1 MNASRTLRLVPLL
14 AACTLPAC
22 VWFGGDDDLDEDGG
36 CLSAAGAARTPE
48 PMLYQDQVA
57 VAGTSLRLT
66 ASLLAWAYEPPA
78 LGWTSASCVTV
89 TGADADADGF
99 PDTGAA
105 GNVSL
110 DSCQR
115 GAFGGTLALSGSATV
130 DDSDD
135 GALAS
140 FAHTGAGE
148 FTLSGGGFDAATW
161 TFSDA
166 GGDATGF
173 FGLHSAASV
182 GTAGDEILDAVLRY
196 EVDAAYD
203 PATAWTPGTPLA
215 AGTLTIDGPLDVSF
229 PFPFPS
235 AHGEVVTA
243 VPLTVDPAC
252 PERITAGEIR
262 AFYATFDTDDECA
275 GSSWAVWEIA
285 VVWNGCGETV
295 TSQNLDHFAGSDPY
309 P

>member
-1 MNASRTLRLVPLL
+1 MNVSRALRLVPLL
-14 AACTLPAC
+14 AACALPAC
-22 VWFGGDDDLDEDGG
+22 VWFDGDEPGESSECIG
-36 CLSAAGAARTPE
+36 AAGAAGTPE
-48 PMLYQDQVA
+48 PILEPAQVA
-57 VAGTSLRLT
+57 VAGSALRLT
-66 ASLLAWAYEPPA
+66 ASLIAWAYEPPA
-78 LGWTSASCVTV
+78 LGWTSAGCVTV
-89 TGADADADGF
+89 TGADTDADGF

-110 DSCQR
+110 DSCER
-115 GAFGGTLALSGSATV
+115 PAFGGSIALSGSATV
-130 DDSDD
+130 DDDDD

-140 FAHTGAGE
+140 FAHTGAGA

-173 FGLHSAASV
+173 YGLHSAASL
-182 GTAGDEILDAVLRY
+182 GTAGDGILDAVLTY

-203 PATAWTPGTPLA
+203 PTTTWTPGTPLA
-215 AGTLTIDGPLDVSF
+215 AGTLTLDGPLDVTF
-229 PFPFPS
+229 PAGFPS
-235 AHGEVVTA
+235 AHGELLTA
-243 VPLTVDPAC
+243 APLTVDPAC

-275 GSSWAVWEIA
+275 GPSWAVWEIA
-285 VVWNGCGETV
+285 VVWNGCGEIV
-295 TSQNLDHFAGSDPY
+295 TSQNFDHHEAGADPY

>member
-1 MNASRTLRLVPLL
+1 MNVSRTLRLAPLL
-14 AACTLPAC
+14 VACALPAC
-22 VWFGGDDDLDEDGG
+22 VWLDGGDGPDENAECIG
-36 CLSAAGAARTPE
+36 AAGTPE
-48 PMLYQDQVA
+48 PMLDQYQVA
-57 VAGTSLRLT
+57 VAGSALRLT
-66 ASLLAWAYEPPA
+66 ASLIAWAYEPPA
-78 LGWTSASCVTV
+78 LGWASASCVTV
-89 TGADADADGF
+89 TGGDADADGF
-99 PDTGAA
+99 PDAGAA

-115 GAFGGTLALSGSATV
+115 PAFGGSLALSGSATV

-140 FAHTGAGE
+140 FAHTGAGA
-148 FTLSGGGFDAATW
+148 FSLSGGGFDAATW

-166 GGDATGF
+166 GGDATGYY
-173 FGLHSAASV
+173 GLHTAASL
-182 GTAGDEILDAVLRY
+182 GTAGDGILDAVLMY

-203 PATAWTPGTPLA
+203 PTTTWTPGTPLA
-215 AGTLTIDGPLDVSF
+215 AGTLTLDGPLDASF

-252 PERITAGEIR
+252 PERITDGEIR
-262 AFYATFDTDDECA
+262 AFYATYETDDPCF
-275 GSSWAVWEIA
+275 GPSWALWELS
-285 VVWNGCGETV
+285 VVWTGCGRVVATQ
-295 TSQNLDHFAGSDPY
+295 SFDHSVGGSDPY